1 MAFWRKE
8 TASIDQ
14 KYTYE
19 KLPKYLSRALPPSS
33 GQNLV
38 RFPDPFADGSFK
50 VRRGPCLDKTQK
62 TAFFSQE
69 SVPCAPRLH
78 CFIGGAWNQMDPK
91 DQYLTKIQVLG
102 KIGPFLGQNSN
113 FCGRN
118 QKFSYQHSGKAPQH
132 LVCIVFW
139 SGMRPNGPKMTC
151 LGQKSIFGGER
162 VKPLAP
168 SHQGT
173 N

>member
-1 MAFWRKE
+1 MRGTARAQQPPNNQTTGHHMSRLKTLYILYYIYIYNLQNSKKFKLLAFWRKE

-50 VRRGPCLDKTQK
+50 VRRGPCLDKTQT
-62 TAFFSQE
+62 TAVFSQE

-78 CFIGGAWNQMDPK
+78 CFIGRALHQMDQK
-91 DQYLTKIQVLG
+91 
-102 KIGPFLGQNSN
+102 GQCLAQNEI
-113 FCGRN
+113 
-118 QKFSYQHSGKAPQH
+118 K
-132 LVCIVFW
+132 CIFFGQIW
-139 SGMRPNGPKMTC
+139 PI
-151 LGQKSIFGGER
+151 LGQKS
-162 VKPLAP
+162 
-168 SHQGT
+168 
-173 N
+173 

>member
-19 KLPKYLSRALPPSS
+19 KLPKYLSRALFPSS
-33 GQNLV
+33 GQNQV

-62 TAFFSQE
+62 TAVFSQK

-78 CFIGGAWNQMDPK
+78 CFIGRAWNQMDPK

-113 FCGRN
+113 FYGRN
-118 QKFSYQHSGKAPQH
+118 QKFWYQHSGTTTEAPCSH
-132 LVCIVFW
+132 CFLVGHGTKWSKNANIWPRMPISSQIGPFW
-139 SGMRPNGPKMTC
+139 D
-151 LGQKSIFGGER
+151 QKS
-162 VKPLAP
+162 
-168 SHQGT
+168 
-173 N
+173 